1 MTMLKTLV
9 RAAAAA
15 PLAALALFAVPPA
28 SAQDWPTK
36 PVHLIVPFS
45 PGGVTDI
52 AARVVG
58 QKLSE
63 MWGQQVVV
71 ENRPGAGG
79 TIGVDAAVR
88 SAPDGTTLLMATN
101 GEITINPALYKNL
114 THDPQKDLV
123 PIAMVTNTPLLW
135 AANANAPYGSLVEF
149 IAAAKAK
156 PGDIAYSSPGA
167 GTMNHLTAEWFAMI
181 TGTKLLHVPYKGG
194 APAAAAIA
202 GGEVPVSV
210 LAVSSALPHVKSGK
224 VKVLGMTTQERTK
237 LAPDWPSAR
246 EAGIADFDA
255 SIWVG
260 LFAPKGTPAD
270 IVAKVAKDLK
280 AAIADP
286 AVMARLNTAGA
297 EAAGLDGEAFVARI
311 KADTARYAQIIKAA
325 GIEIN

>member
-1 MTMLKTLV
+1 MLKTIA
-9 RAAAAA
+9 RAGLCA
-15 PLAALALFAVPPA
+15 PLAALALFAAPQTA
-28 SAQDWPTK
+28 AAQDFPTR
-36 PVHLIVPFS
+36 PVHLIVPFA

-58 QKLSE
+58 QKLAE
-63 MWGQQVVV
+63 TWGQQVVV

-88 SAPDGTTLLMATN
+88 AAPDGYTLLMATN

-114 THDPQKDLV
+114 THDPQKDLI

-135 AANANAPYGSLVEF
+135 AANANAPYSSLVEF

-167 GTMNHLTAEWFAMI
+167 GTMNHLTAEWFATL

-224 VKVLGMTTQERTK
+224 VKVLGMTTQARTQ

-270 IVAKVAKDLK
+270 IVAKVTTDLK
-280 AAIADP
+280 AALADP
-286 AVMARLNTAGA
+286 AVVARLNTAGA
-297 EAAGLDGEAFVARI
+297 EAVGLDGPAFLARI
-311 KADTARYAQIIKAA
+311 KADTARYGAIVKAA